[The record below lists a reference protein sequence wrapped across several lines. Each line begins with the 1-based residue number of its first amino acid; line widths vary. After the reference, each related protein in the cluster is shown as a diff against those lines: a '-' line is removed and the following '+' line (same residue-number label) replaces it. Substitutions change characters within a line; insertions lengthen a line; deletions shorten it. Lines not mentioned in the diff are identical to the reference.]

1 MFKHILIA
9 TDGSRLSESAALNAV
24 QLAKSVSARLT
35 AVTVSTPFH
44 VFSTDAVMV
53 TDTEDVYKKECDQRA
68 AKYLGVIKNA
78 AESAGLT
85 FEGIHVFRDHPYA
98 AIIDTADKEGCD
110 AICMASHGRKGMAAL
125 VLGSETMK
133 VLTHSKIPVVVWR

>member
-1 MFKHILIA
+1 MFKNILIA

-24 QLAKSVSARLT
+24 QLAKSISARLT
-35 AVTVSTPFH
+35 AITVSTPFH
-44 VFSTDAVMV
+44 VFTTDAVMV
-53 TDTEDVYKKECDQRA
+53 TDTEDVYKKECDARA

-110 AICMASHGRKGMAAL
+110 AICMASHGRRGIAAL

>member
-9 TDGSRLSESAALNAV
+9 TDGSRLSEVAALNAV
-24 QLAKSVSARLT
+24 QLAKSISARLSG
-35 AVTVSTPFH
+35 VTVSTPFH
-44 VFSTDAVMV
+44 VFTTDAVMV

-85 FEGIHVFRDHPYA
+85 FEGIHVFGDHPYA
-98 AIIDTADKEGCD
+98 AIIDTADKKGCD
-110 AICMASHGRKGMAAL
+110 VICMASHGRKGMAAL

>member
-1 MFKHILIA
+1 MFKNILIA
-9 TDGSRLSESAALNAV
+9 TDGSQLSERAALNAV
-24 QLAKSVSARLT
+24 RLAKSISARLT
-35 AVTVSTPFH
+35 AITVSTPFH
-44 VFSTDAVMV
+44 VFTTDAVMV
-53 TDTEDVYKKECDQRA
+53 TDTEDVYKKECDARA

-110 AICMASHGRKGMAAL
+110 AICMASHGRRGIAAL